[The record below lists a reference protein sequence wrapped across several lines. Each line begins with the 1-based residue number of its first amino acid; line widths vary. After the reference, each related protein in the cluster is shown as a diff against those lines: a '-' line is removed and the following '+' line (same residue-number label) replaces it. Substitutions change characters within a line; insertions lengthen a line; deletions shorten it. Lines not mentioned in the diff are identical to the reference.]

1 VTTTTTTPARR
12 RYALSV
18 RALMVLV
25 LILGGGFGWTVNRAN
40 RRAESVDAI
49 RRAKGVVYFDYQY
62 NGQFNPAAKPW
73 TPSWLSAVLR
83 EEFFH
88 DVTMVIGSPGML
100 DFSQCEAKDADAAW
114 EAIQGCDRLQRLR
127 IANPPPGAT
136 LSGLLRLKKLLVST
150 TTPGEG
156 PPIRLATLPSLS
168 EVHFGGPGVNDSIT
182 VELAKLPS
190 LSILLLPNTRI
201 TDAGLSRICDLPGLE
216 WLSLDHS
223 EITDAGLTSLV
234 RVKALKILD
243 LDGNR
248 GVTDEGMHFLST
260 NLPHLT
266 KLMVGGSTGVTDAGL
281 LYLARLRDLQALNLG
296 GTGVT
301 DSGLEHLCALK
312 ELRCLYLMGT
322 SITDT
327 GLGHV
332 AGLSGLEDLYLDGT
346 QVSDAG
352 LKHLYTLK
360 SIKRLSVT
368 GTAISPEGVA
378 MLKAAFPPSTTIWS
392 GGTPKPRPAAPQAA
406 GR

>member
-1 VTTTTTTPARR
+1 
-12 RYALSV
+12 
-18 RALMVLV
+18 MVLV
-25 LILGGGFGWTVNRAN
+25 LILGGGFGWTMNRAN
-40 RRAESVDAI
+40 RRAEAVDAI

-73 TPSWLSAVLR
+73 NPSWLSAVFR

-100 DFSQCEAKDADAAW
+100 DFSQSEPKVAAAAW
-114 EAIQGCDRLQRLR
+114 EAIRGCDRLQRLR

-168 EVHFGGPGVNDSIT
+168 EVHFGGPGVTDSVT
-182 VELAKLPS
+182 NELAKLPS
-190 LSILLLPNTRI
+190 LSILLLRGTRL
-201 TDAGLSRICDLPGLE
+201 TDAGLARISDLPGLE
-216 WLSLDHS
+216 QLSVGHS

-234 RVKALKILD
+234 RLKALKILD

-248 GVTDEGMHFLST
+248 GVTDEGLRFLST
-260 NLPHLT
+260 NLPGLK
-266 KLMVGGSTGVTDAGL
+266 KLMVGDGPGVTDVGL
-281 LYLARLRDLQALNLG
+281 MHLARLPHLQALNLAA
-296 GTGVT
+296 TGVT

-312 ELRCLYLMGT
+312 ELRFLDVRGT

-346 QVSDAG
+346 QVSDSG
-352 LKHLYTLK
+352 LKHIYTLK

-378 MLKAAFPPSTTIWS
+378 MLKAAFPPSTLIWS
-392 GGTPKPRPAAPQAA
+392 GGAPAPPPAAPQAG